1 MSVMKLWK
9 TKLASSRLRLSIVF
23 HVDSSSTLSR
33 HLLQKLRRLGSEL
46 LHQQPTASFLQ
57 ILMPSGSGIGDVSHE
72 VVENKLTSLCL
83 GCGSS
88 SMSNNKSDHPSAC
101 NTQKSVPVIR
111 SPSFCRTQQLGMEI
125 ICSRGG
131 YNSKRPSN
139 PSANHHQRLIKSL
152 TAKSFR
158 QLKIPPETM
167 SDNSVPTTT
176 AQQQ

>member
-46 LHQQPTASFLQ
+46 LHPQPTASFLQ
-57 ILMPSGSGIGDVSHE
+57 ILMMLSSSGIGDVSHE

-83 GCGSS
+83 GCESS

-101 NTQKSVPVIR
+101 NT
-111 SPSFCRTQQLGMEI
+111 
-125 ICSRGG
+125 
-131 YNSKRPSN
+131 
-139 PSANHHQRLIKSL
+139 
-152 TAKSFR
+152 
-158 QLKIPPETM
+158 
-167 SDNSVPTTT
+167 
-176 AQQQ
+176 